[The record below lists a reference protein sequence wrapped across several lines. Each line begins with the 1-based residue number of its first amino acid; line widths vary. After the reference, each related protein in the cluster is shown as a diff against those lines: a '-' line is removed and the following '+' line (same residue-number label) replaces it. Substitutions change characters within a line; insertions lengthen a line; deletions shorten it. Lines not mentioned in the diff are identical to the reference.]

1 MFISR
6 FFSLWFHATCVI
18 SSSFADKTL
27 SLKVVSVL
35 GLLSFHERSVGRYRY
50 EKHLTGEID
59 NCERDCKEE
68 MEEKDERWKR
78 WNGVS
83 HLE

>member
-18 SSSFADKTL
+18 SYSFADKTL

-35 GLLSFHERSVGRYRY
+35 GLLSFHRF